1 MLRPIVTYIRRAQIV
16 DHRYALDHGDFCCV
30 AARPWAY
37 AGSAA
42 VSLQGLVQA
51 AQSRD
56 AAAVMSRTDLPRLQR
71 SLVDQ
76 IVAAYL
82 NRIGQKRAV
91 KPLERLAANTY
102 GASIAGVVVGK
113 LLTPEHLTELLNS
126 GKVSVD
132 SSYLGRMGQLSQVAA
147 SELLETAKRIRLV
160 NPVAFS
166 LQLGSGQD
174 DGGIDLHFEGDGWK
188 LSGIRLPSAVLMLP
202 RRLPRQG

>member
-1 MLRPIVTYIRRAQIV
+1 MRWTMAISV
-16 DHRYALDHGDFCCV
+16 ALLLTLG
-30 AARPWAY
+30 AY

-42 VSLQGLVQA
+42 VSLQGLVRA

-56 AAAVMSRTDLPRLQR
+56 AAAVMSRTDLPRLKR

-102 GASIAGVVVGK
+102 GASIADVMVGK
-113 LLTPEHLTELLNS
+113 LLTQERLTELLNS
-126 GKVSVD
+126 GKVSLD
-132 SSYLGRMGQLSQVAA
+132 ASDLGGMGQLSQVAP
-147 SELLETAKRIRLV
+147 SKLLETAKRIRLV
-160 NPVAFS
+160 NPVEFS

-174 DGGIDLHFEGDGWK
+174 AGGISLHFEGDGWK
-188 LSGIRLPSAVLMLP
+188 LSGIRLPSAVLDALSRHLP
-202 RRLPRQG
+202 APG